1 MASSAPTR
9 LSADSELAQ
18 AMIVLARAAQ
28 DAIWRRT
35 KAIQELRALLRE
47 FSPGFLAA
55 FAYGSV
61 TNLASPEARA
71 SPPAAGGGLSRLGG
85 VRAG

>member
-1 MASSAPTR
+1 M
-9 LSADSELAQ
+9 
-18 AMIVLARAAQ
+18 LARAAQ
-28 DAIWRRT
+28 DAIWRRS

-47 FSPGFLAA
+47 FYSGFLAA
-55 FAYGSV
+55 FAHGSV